1 MREVILAGCLRTSTD
16 PRYFRPAEIETLLGD
31 LIKTQQKHG
40 WAPKITFSELVRE
53 DLMSAE
59 RD

>member
-1 MREVILAGCLRTSTD
+1 VTLAGCLGTSTD
-16 PRYFRPAEIETLLGD
+16 PRYICPTEIETLLGD
-31 LIKTQQKHG
+31 LIKTQQKLG